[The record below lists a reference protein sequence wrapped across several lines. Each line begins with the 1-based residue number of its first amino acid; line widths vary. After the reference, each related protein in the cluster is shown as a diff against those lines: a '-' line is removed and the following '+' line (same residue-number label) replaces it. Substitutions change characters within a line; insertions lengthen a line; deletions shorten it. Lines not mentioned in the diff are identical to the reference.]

1 MLVNITIRH
10 VPDSVRDEIARRAS
24 LRGQST
30 QEFLLN
36 LLVTS
41 AEKPDRREVLA
52 QIASLREKIP
62 PIDVQTLL
70 ERDNDGRY

>member
-10 VPDSVRDEIARRAS
+10 VPDSVRDEIARRAA

-52 QIASLREKIP
+52 QIARLREKIP

>member
-10 VPDSVRDEIARRAS
+10 VPDSVRDDIARRAA

-52 QIASLREKIP
+52 QIARLREKIP

>member
-10 VPDSVRDEIARRAS
+10 VPDSVRDEIARRAA

-70 ERDNDGRY
+70 ERGNDGRY

>member
-1 MLVNITIRH
+1 MVNITIRH
-10 VPDSVRDEIARRAS
+10 VPDSVRDEIARRAA